1 MFQVHVTF
9 LISSGKIYCPG
20 HAHVSFNLGAIFSV
34 NKQKEHHFG
43 TKYMPWNI
51 IYFWQ
56 LLQGHVK
63 ISELSK
69 IYFIGLKYFYGIKFY
84 LQNSQWIECYFRKW
98 SVLYKFGAYR
108 RQNYHFRIYD
118 YVANTRKFVRIV

>member
-20 HAHVSFNLGAIFSV
+20 HANVSFNLGAIFSV
-34 NKQKEHHFG
+34 YKQKEHHFG

-69 IYFIGLKYFYGIKFY
+69 IYFRGLNDFLGEYLALLKPLLESVNFFQIGGGLMYNNITNHYV
-84 LQNSQWIECYFRKW
+84 RD
-98 SVLYKFGAYR
+98 SVNPLCE
-108 RQNYHFRIYD
+108 I
-118 YVANTRKFVRIV
+118 T